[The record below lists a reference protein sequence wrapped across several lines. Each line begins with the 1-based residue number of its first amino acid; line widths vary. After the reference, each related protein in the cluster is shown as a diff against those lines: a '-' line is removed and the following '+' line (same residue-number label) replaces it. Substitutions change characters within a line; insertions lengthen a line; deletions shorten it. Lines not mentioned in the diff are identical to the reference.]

1 MSVNPIPP
9 PPPSECDD
17 TGLDSGLNSP
27 VINGGCINADETV
40 DHEVSKVEEDQLSD
54 KSGSAGSVGGK
65 SGSVPVTSA
74 AGPGAAVNRS
84 MTSTPASSVNSG
96 GNLSAHVSSRMN
108 ANGGTTTPVNNNFT
122 KVLYYF
128 DDVETPYLIKVC
140 TTQCNYISVNPTF
153 VN

>member
-1 MSVNPIPP
+1 MSVNLIPP

-27 VINGGCINADETV
+27 VINGGCVNADESV
-40 DHEVSKVEEDQLSD
+40 DIEARKVEDDQLSD

-65 SGSVPVTSA
+65 SGSVPVTSTA
-74 AGPGAAVNRS
+74 PVGGAAVNRS
-84 MTSTPASSVNSG
+84 MTSTPSSSVNSG
-96 GNLSAHVSSRMN
+96 SNLSAHASSRMN
-108 ANGGTTTPVNNNFT
+108 ANGGTTTPVNASFT

-140 TTQCNYISVNPTF
+140 L
-153 VN
+153 